1 MCYNFDVDVHTEVCY
16 RQVGWSGP
24 VFEFEIA
31 RSRCC
36 MATVHN
42 SVASMASMEPNKLM
56 KVFRTWRQ
64 RVKILEFMKANK
76 VEFALTLTRF
86 ISADACKSVEA
97 EKLAVRRHG
106 QDRGLYQKE
115 SSVLSE
121 HSSQTTTTLCGIGR
135 VLSTLCLADPIQP
148 ILK

>member
-1 MCYNFDVDVHTEVCY
+1 MCSDTLLDGGQPPSDTSICAILAGASATIGRVDTVLHFDVDVHTEVCY

-31 RSRCC
+31 RSRCF

-76 VEFALTLTRF
+76 VEFAITLMRF
-86 ISADACKSVEA
+86 ISTDACKSV
-97 EKLAVRRHG
+97 
-106 QDRGLYQKE
+106 
-115 SSVLSE
+115 
-121 HSSQTTTTLCGIGR
+121 
-135 VLSTLCLADPIQP
+135 
-148 ILK
+148 